1 MLTGALTGAA
11 RDGERMSMTGSV
23 GPRIDLVA
31 KVGVSFSC
39 AEDDKN
45 SAWLTKSKAAAE
57 VDTASAAT
65 EQINVKCFIDHS
77 LFYTTNFN
85 GFLFEGA
92 TTAAPLRYH
101 TSSY

>member
-1 MLTGALTGAA
+1 MA
-11 RDGERMSMTGSV
+11 GSV
-23 GPRIDLVA
+23 GPRIDLVV

-45 SAWLTKSKAAAE
+45 SDWLTKSKAKAE

-65 EQINVKCFIDHS
+65 EQMNVKCFINSS
-77 LFYTTNFN
+77 LSYTTNFN
-85 GFLFEGA
+85 EFLFEEA
-92 TTAAPLRYH
+92 KTAAPIQYH